1 MNALDKL
8 IEAGYESAMSYTEY
22 CELIDKLHREEKTT
36 GAEQSDVLLEYSK
49 LNKHRMD
56 RIGRN
61 VKVYDDTRAILDSI
75 DEPLTW
81 ILITEAWCGDAAQ
94 SLPVINAMANASDK
108 IKLKL
113 VLRDDHPELMDMF
126 LTNGGKSIPKL
137 VCVNSKNELLF
148 SWGPR
153 PEELQQKV
161 KDYKARTEPKPEYS
175 EFVKDLQ
182 KWYAK
187 DKAKSIQAE
196 IARLIENEVAI
207 EASN

>member
-1 MNALDKL
+1 
-8 IEAGYESAMSYTEY
+8 
-22 CELIDKLHREEKTT
+22 
-36 GAEQSDVLLEYSK
+36 
-49 LNKHRMD
+49 
-56 RIGRN
+56 
-61 VKVYDDTRAILDSI
+61 
-75 DEPLTW
+75 
-81 ILITEAWCGDAAQ
+81 
-94 SLPVINAMANASDK
+94 MANASDK